1 MLKEASMSAHS
12 LNYAVLW
19 QDFRDLRAFSLKF
32 VEGLSEAEAL
42 MRPEGFANHPH
53 WQLGHL
59 LYTQGETLFTW
70 CGLPTPFPG
79 YREYFGLG
87 TRPEDYDSLV
97 PDWET
102 LLRQA
107 RKHLGAL
114 PAEVAGRLDRP
125 LREPRKLMNVTM
137 RTAGET
143 LPFLIAHEGEH
154 IGHLKRLRRAIRP
167 KA

>member
-1 MLKEASMSAHS
+1 MSQSA
-12 LNYAVLW
+12 LDYAVLLR
-19 QDFRDLRAFSLKF
+19 DFRDLRAFSLKF

-42 MRPEGFANHPH
+42 TRPEGFPNHPH

-79 YREYFGLG
+79 FRDYFGLG
-87 TRPEDYDSLV
+87 TRPEDYDSLA

-102 LLRQA
+102 LLKLA
-107 RKHLGAL
+107 RRHLDGLGA
-114 PAEVAGRLDRP
+114 AVAGRLERP
-125 LREPRKLMNVTM
+125 LSKPRKLMNVSM
-137 RTAGET
+137 ATAGET

-154 IGHLKRLRRAIRP
+154 IGHLKRLRAAIRGR
-167 KA
+167 

>member
-1 MLKEASMSAHS
+1 MSAKA
-12 LNYAVLW
+12 LDYAVLLR
-19 QDFRDLRAFSLKF
+19 DFRDLRAFSLKF
-32 VEGLSEAEAL
+32 LEGLSEDEARTL
-42 MRPEGFANHPH
+42 PEGFPNHPH

-59 LYTQGETLFTW
+59 LFTQGETLFTW

-79 YREYFGLG
+79 YRDYFGLG
-87 TRPEDYDSLV
+87 ARPADYDSLV

-107 RKHLGAL
+107 RRHLETLAGA
-114 PAEVAGRLDRP
+114 VADRLDRP
-125 LREPRKLMNVTM
+125 LIQPRKLMNVSM

-154 IGHLKRLRRAIRP
+154 IAHLKRLR
-167 KA
+167 KAVRGR

>member
-1 MLKEASMSAHS
+1 MKALD
-12 LNYAVLW
+12 YAILLR
-19 QDFRDLRAFSLKF
+19 DFGDLRAFSLKF
-32 VEGLSEAEAL
+32 LEGLPEEAAWT
-42 MRPEGFANHPH
+42 RPEGFPNHLH

-59 LYTQGETLFTW
+59 LFTQGETLFSW

-79 YREYFGLG
+79 YGEYFGLG

-107 RKHLGAL
+107 RRHLASL
-114 PAEVAGRLDRP
+114 PAAVIDRLDRP
-125 LREPRKLMNVTM
+125 LAKPRKLMNVSMT
-137 RTAGET
+137 TAGET

-154 IGHLKRLRRAIRP
+154 IGHLKRLR
-167 KA
+167 KAALGR